1 MEVQLGDTL
10 FREGDKVMQIK
21 NNYQLEWEVVSRY
34 GIPIDKGV
42 GIFNGDMGI
51 IREIDEY
58 AQTVLVEYDEQR
70 RVTYTY
76 PQMEE
81 VELAYAITIHKS
93 QGSEYPAVIM
103 PLLGGPRLLF
113 NRNLLYTG
121 VTRARGCVTI
131 LGSRKVVQE
140 MIANESE
147 NRRYTSLDVRIRE
160 LKGEA

>member
-1 MEVQLGDTL
+1 M
-10 FREGDKVMQIK
+10 
-21 NNYQLEWEVVSRY
+21 
-34 GIPIDKGV
+34 
-42 GIFNGDMGI
+42 
-51 IREIDEY
+51 
-58 AQTVLVEYDEQR
+58 
-70 RVTYTY
+70 
-76 PQMEE
+76 
-81 VELAYAITIHKS
+81 
-93 QGSEYPAVIM
+93 IM

-147 NRRYTSLDVRIRE
+147 SRRYTSLDVRIRE

>member
-1 MEVQLGDTL
+1 
-10 FREGDKVMQIK
+10 
-21 NNYQLEWEVVSRY
+21 
-34 GIPIDKGV
+34 
-42 GIFNGDMGI
+42 MGI